1 MDPNN
6 LIVIKI
12 QRIDN
17 SLQIQNLNK
26 ILDKLMFLNYLF
38 RGKIQVF
45 PEGEPEDIKVLA
57 AIPESCQYMPEH
69 FPVLNILRIDKD
81 HAV

>member
-1 MDPNN
+1 
-6 LIVIKI
+6 
-12 QRIDN
+12 
-17 SLQIQNLNK
+17 
-26 ILDKLMFLNYLF
+26 MFLNYLF

-45 PEGEPEDIKVLA
+45 PEGESEDIKVLA

-81 HAV
+81 HTV